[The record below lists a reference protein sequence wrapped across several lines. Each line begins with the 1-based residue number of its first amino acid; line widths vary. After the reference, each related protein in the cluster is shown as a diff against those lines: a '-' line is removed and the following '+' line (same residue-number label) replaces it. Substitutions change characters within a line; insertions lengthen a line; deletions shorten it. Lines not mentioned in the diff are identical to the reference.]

1 MKKKVLSLFSGIG
14 AFEKALQNLGIE
26 FDLVNYCEID
36 KFASKSYSLIHNVSE
51 EKNLVD
57 VTKVNTDLLPN
68 DLDLLTYGFPC
79 VPKGYMIK
87 VENGYKAIEDITD
100 NDLVLTHNNQ
110 YKRVVKTMSRV
121 SDHIN
126 HIKLIGCQDLQLTD
140 EHPLYVLR
148 NGEFT
153 WVKAKDLNKET
164 DYLCYNINNKSIPC
178 NYSDAVLWL
187 IGRYFADGYKENHS
201 LHRPIFCIGKKK
213 IEEFETYI
221 KPFKFAIAHGERP
234 AAEYRITDAYLCE
247 IFSSLTTGSTTK
259 EIPQW
264 IVDLP
269 KHQLEAFYKGYFSGD
284 GHSRKDRELYM
295 FCTASKNMFLA
306 LQDIVIKLYSVVP
319 TVSIR
324 HDTRK
329 TTYNDTYNVQYSY
342 RPKDQIV
349 KDNKVCVKIKDVIR
363 ELKDIEVFNFEVEE
377 DNSYTVNNV
386 IVHNCQDI
394 SQAGKQRGF
403 EDENGKRTRSGLFFD
418 ALRIIED
425 TKPKYA
431 IAENVKALTSKKF
444 EKEFKIV
451 LDSLD
456 SAGYNNYYQ
465 VLNAKDYGV
474 PQNRERIFIVS
485 IRKDIDNGE
494 FVFPNKEPLQLR
506 LKDLLQQEVE
516 EKYYLKESKAYFMK
530 HSFEEEL
537 KGNGFRFSPHIKNNA
552 DIAKAKAITTRAE
565 DRMDDNFI
573 LDNKVDT
580 DDTNFVFS
588 SKDINLINDNTES
601 KLEPLICASRG
612 RNPDNPSDRR
622 EGIPTEQRLEIN
634 KQGISNTLTTVQKD
648 NYVLEPTDRILQVGN
663 VVDTG
668 NFDNP
673 QRGRIY
679 SQEGISPAL
688 NTVGGGGQEPKITD
702 TTNYI
707 IRKLTPTECWRLMGF
722 TDEDI
727 NKCIAGGLSNAQL
740 YKQAGNSIVVQVLEK
755 LLKALFDQTENEDLQ
770 KFINEFLY

>member
-57 VTKVNTDLLPN
+57 VTKVNTDLLPK
-68 DLDLLTYGFPC
+68 DLDLITYGFPC

-100 NDLVLTHNNQ
+100 SDIVLTHNNQ

-178 NYSDAVLWL
+178 NYSDTVLWL

-201 LHRPIFCIGKKK
+201 LHRPVFCIGKKK

-221 KPFKFAIAHGERP
+221 KPFKFSIAHGERP
-234 AAEYRITDAYLCE
+234 AIEYRITDDYLCE

-269 KHQLEAFYKGYFSGD
+269 KQQLEAFYKGYLSGD

-306 LQDIVIKLYSVVP
+306 LQDIVIKLYNVVP

-329 TTYNDTYNVQYSY
+329 ATYNDTYNAQYSY

-349 KDNKVCVKIKDVIR
+349 KNNKVCVKIKDVIR

-403 EDENGKRTRSGLFFD
+403 ENAQTGERTRSGLFFE
-418 ALRIIED
+418 ALRIIEA
-425 TKPKYA
+425 TKPKFA

-451 LDSLD
+451 LDSLEQ
-456 SAGYNNYYQ
+456 AGYRNFWK
-465 VLNAKDYGV
+465 VLNAKDYGI
-474 PQNRERIFIVS
+474 PQNRERVFVISVRNDVYLANNTFI
-485 IRKDIDNGE
+485 
-494 FVFPNKEPLQLR
+494 FPNKEPLQLR
-506 LKDLLQQEVE
+506 LKNLLQQEVE

-537 KGNGFRFSPHIKNNA
+537 KGNGFRFSPHIKDNA
-552 DIAKAKAITTRAE
+552 DISKAITTRAGG
-565 DRMDDNFI
+565 RMDDNFI
-573 LDNKVDT
+573 LDNKIAT

-588 SKDINLINDNTES
+588 SKNKSFADSYKHPAKIIDDTQGFDGVRTYDDYAPTLRAGRSGLKVT
-601 KLEPLICASRG
+601 EPLIRASRG
-612 RNPDNPSDRR
+612 RNPDNPSDR
-622 EGIPTEQRLEIN
+622 
-634 KQGISNTLTTVQKD
+634 
-648 NYVLEPTDRILQVGN
+648 ILQVGN
-663 VVDTG
+663 IVDTG

-679 SQEGISPAL
+679 SQEGISLAL
-688 NTVGGGGQEPKITD
+688 NTVGGGGLEPKITD
-702 TTNYI
+702 TTNYR